1 MVTDLSAAMTSIKT
15 KFLTISIVIIPY
27 FLQDEALQVSENY
40 YKLLEALL
48 KYHNENSLTLR
59 SFPGLCYIYNK
70 KRNSSSKCR
79 FSPPNHHQFIFRP
92 NKVTFLN
99 RSLNIRPLNHPDG
112 PPKKYV
118 FRQVTKL
125 SKLSITATCDSNQ

>member
-1 MVTDLSAAMTSIKT
+1 MVTDLSAAMTKVQI
-15 KFLTISIVIIPY
+15 KFLIAIVNIPC

-48 KYHNENSLTLR
+48 KYHIENSLTQR

-70 KRNSSSKCR
+70 KRNSSSDCR
-79 FSPPNHHQFIFRP
+79 FSPPNHLQFIFRS

-99 RSLNIRPLNHPDG
+99 RSLNIRPLNHFG
-112 PPKKYV
+112 GAPKKKCLGRLPNFQNYLI
-118 FRQVTKL
+118 R
-125 SKLSITATCDSNQ
+125 